1 MSLQSPQPVLT
12 YISRLKSFKMGYLM
26 LNVEKYR
33 LRGKISLTMKQ
44 VGSDSKILTEHL
56 NRRSRQY
63 ELSIIN
69 RSFMIRRLP
78 KGDPRIDFRTRASR
92 RILRPSPFRRFPPP
106 SSLFLQETSLQQ
118 AGA

>member
-1 MSLQSPQPVLT
+1 
-12 YISRLKSFKMGYLM
+12 MGYLM

-69 RSFMIRRLP
+69 RSFMIRQP
-78 KGDPRIDFRTRASR
+78 YKGNPHIDLRIRASR
-92 RILRPSPFRRFPPP
+92 RILSPSPSRRFPPT
-106 SSLFLQETSLQQ
+106 SSLLPQDASLQQ
-118 AGA
+118 AEV